1 MVEPFPPTSSQEA
14 SGHSEGR
21 LDWPAIA
28 RHLATHGLD
37 MAPDPLPSRFSGG
50 LANRNFLVHIDGVP
64 TVLRCP
70 PPGPL
75 PPGAHD
81 MAREHRILSRLPDAL
96 HFVPRSLHLCEDRA
110 VTGVPFQLLEYRP
123 GLVIRE
129 TLPAGMGAAE
139 AARLSDTLIH
149 TLAALHQVDPA
160 QVGLDGLG
168 RPDGFLAR
176 TAAGWQRR
184 GLACEDPAATPLI
197 GELGAWLAANQAADG
212 PPTLLHNDFKLDNL
226 ILAPDLSPAA
236 LVDWDQGTRGDPLFD
251 LATLLSYWTEA
262 GDPPVMHQLAQMPT
276 AAPGFPSRQAAAE
289 GYARLTGRDLSGFRF
304 HRVLGILKL
313 GVIFLQ
319 LHALLRRG
327 ATADPRYAAFGPL
340 AAGLL
345 EFALDVAAG
354 RRF

>member
-1 MVEPFPPTSSQEA
+1 MSRETQQLA
-14 SGHSEGR
+14 ADAGAAG

-28 RHLATHGLD
+28 RHLAGHGLD
-37 MAPDPLPSRFSGG
+37 LARDSAPQRFAGG
-50 LANRNFLVHIDGVP
+50 LANRNFLVHVDASP

-70 PPGPL
+70 PSGPL

-96 HFVPRSLHLCEDRA
+96 AFVPRSLHLCEDRA

-123 GLVIRE
+123 GLIIRDR
-129 TLPAGMGAAE
+129 LPAGMGPAE

-149 TLAALHQVDPA
+149 TLAALHHVDPA
-160 QVGLDGLG
+160 SVGLDGLG
-168 RPDGFLAR
+168 RPEGFLAR
-176 TAAGWQRR
+176 SAEGWQRR
-184 GLACEDPAATPLI
+184 GLACDDPAATPLI
-197 GELGAWLAANQAADG
+197 RKLGAWLARNQAPDG

-276 AAPGFPSRQAAAE
+276 AAPGFPSRQVATEA
-289 GYARLTGRDLSGFRF
+289 YARLTGRDLSPFRF